1 MLVYIHVMLLEIL
14 IVFNECHIILSL
26 RLMELIC
33 WCVDN
38 DDYVNNQYCFQ
49 FCSPRVTVAAYTI
62 PHPSLEQV
70 NIRVQ
75 TTGDPAR
82 EVFKDACQE
91 LMQMN
96 RHVRSVFDKAVAEY
110 KDEQKRKEEAEE
122 EELKRQRDLFGSM
135 DIENN

>member
-75 TTGDPAR
+75 TTGT
-82 EVFKDACQE
+82 VFQKLCSSE
-91 LMQMN
+91 LSY
-96 RHVRSVFDKAVAEY
+96 V
-110 KDEQKRKEEAEE
+110 
-122 EELKRQRDLFGSM
+122 LFG
-135 DIENN
+135 